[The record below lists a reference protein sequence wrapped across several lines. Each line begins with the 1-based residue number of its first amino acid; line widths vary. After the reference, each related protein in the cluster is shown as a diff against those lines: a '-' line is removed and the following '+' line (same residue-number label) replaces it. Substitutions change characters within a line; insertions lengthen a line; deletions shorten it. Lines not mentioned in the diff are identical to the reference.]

1 MKNKDEFISMM
12 KHNLDLLNV
21 ARFDYLYI
29 YSDFRFFGKYL
40 KLFSSKEEFFD
51 SITSILLTYTGTIII
66 PTFTYTTSGVFDVS
80 STKTFLGSM
89 NNWILNKKEHARS
102 EHPLFSFA
110 SIGRRKDIIQNV
122 GKSSFGY
129 DSVHDRLS
137 TVNAGFLS
145 IGRPLEHGNT
155 ILHYVEQSC
164 GASYRFHKCFKTRVM
179 NKNRFIG
186 TDYNS
191 FLRRRDVLGED
202 FSFTFKKASKILRE
216 KKIIKEVGE
225 DFQNITTYPYKETLE
240 ILLKEFYIDQ
250 NIFIKTNYKNY
261 EDL

>member
-1 MKNKDEFISMM
+1 MKNKNEFISMM
-12 KHNLDLLNV
+12 KHNLDILNV
-21 ARFDYLYI
+21 ARFDYIYI

-40 KLFSSKEEFFD
+40 KFFSSKEEFFET
-51 SITSILLTYTGTIII
+51 ITSVLLTFTGTIII

-80 STKTFLGSM
+80 STKTYLGSI
-89 NNWILNKKEHARS
+89 NKWILNRKGRTRS

-110 SIGRRKDIIQNV
+110 SIGKNKNIIQNI

-137 TVNAGFLS
+137 NVNSGFLS

-155 ILHYVEQSC
+155 ILHYVEQLC
-164 GASYRFHKCFKTRVM
+164 GASYRFNKCFKTRVV
-179 NKNRFIG
+179 NKNIFIG
-186 TDYNS
+186 TDYTS

-216 KKIIKEVGE
+216 NKIINETGAP
-225 DFQNITTYPYKETLE
+225 FQNITTYPYRETLE

-261 EDL
+261 VGL